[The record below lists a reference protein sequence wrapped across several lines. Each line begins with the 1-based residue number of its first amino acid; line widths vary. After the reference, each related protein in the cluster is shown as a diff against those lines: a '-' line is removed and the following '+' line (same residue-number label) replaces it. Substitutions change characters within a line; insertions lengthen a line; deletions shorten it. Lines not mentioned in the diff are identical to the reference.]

1 MSKKIMINC
10 DEASTIC
17 DKTQYNEAT
26 FLDKIKLQMHLFLC
40 KKCGLYTEQNK
51 VMSKIFNT
59 HLLSQN
65 HKKHLCKEDKE
76 ALKAELEH
84 HLKGTN

>member
-1 MSKKIMINC
+1 MSNKVMINC

-40 KKCGLYTEQNK
+40 KKCGLYSEQNK
-51 VMSKIFNT
+51 MMSKLFNT
-59 HLLSQN
+59 HLLHQN
-65 HKKHLCKEDKE
+65 QKHLCQKDKE
-76 ALKAELEH
+76 VLKAELKH
-84 HLKGTN
+84 HLEGTN

>member
-10 DEASTIC
+10 EEASTIC

-40 KKCGLYTEQNK
+40 KKCGLYSEQNK

-59 HLLSQN
+59 HLLH
-65 HKKHLCKEDKE
+65 HKNKHLCDKDKD
-76 ALKAELEH
+76 ALKMELKHQLED
-84 HLKGTN
+84 TN

>member
-1 MSKKIMINC
+1 
-10 DEASTIC
+10 
-17 DKTQYNEAT
+17 
-26 FLDKIKLQMHLFLC
+26 
-40 KKCGLYTEQNK
+40 
-51 VMSKIFNT
+51 MSKIFNT